1 MFVDRVKIKVVG
13 GRGGDGCCSFR
24 KEAYVPL
31 GGPDGG
37 DGGNGGD
44 ILLVASARCA
54 SLTDLRFHPRWQGNR
69 GVHGKGK
76 NLHGRR
82 GEPLRID
89 VPCGTIVRHL
99 ETGDL
104 LADLMEDGQSF
115 VVARGGKGGKGNS
128 RFTTSTN
135 RAPRFAERGEPGED
149 NEYLVELKLIAEVG
163 FVGLPNA
170 GKSTLLS
177 AISAASP
184 KIGAYPFTTI
194 TPNLGV
200 VPLSDH
206 RSLTVADIPG
216 IIEGAADGKGLGHDF
231 LRHIERTRVLLFL
244 IDLGDPDPVGTL
256 ETLQNELRQ
265 YSDVFATRP
274 YLVALNKVDIT
285 ENRAQVESI
294 QTLLPGAHPI
304 SGATCEGIPELV
316 ELLWQAVDAAR
327 RAEAAADVPLE
338 PEREYTFEAPFDI
351 SPASGGYRVE
361 GERPVR
367 AVRMTDFGNPEAV
380 EHLQRVLDKMGV
392 FRALKRIGASEGESI
407 YIGDMELEYHRD

>member
-1 MFVDRVKIKVVG
+1 MFVDRVRIRVTG

-44 ILLVASARCA
+44 IVLVASARCS
-54 SLTDLRFHPRWQGNR
+54 SLTDLRFHPRWQGHR

-76 NLHGRR
+76 TLHGRN
-82 GEPLRID
+82 GAVLQVQ
-89 VPCGTIVRHL
+89 VPCGTMVRDL
-99 ETGDL
+99 ETQAL
-104 LADLMEDGQSF
+104 LADLTEEGQTF
-115 VVARGGKGGKGNS
+115 TAARGGRGGKGN
-128 RFTTSTN
+128 T
-135 RAPRFAERGEPGED
+135 RFATSSNKAPKFCERGEPGE
-149 NEYLVELKLIAEVG
+149 ERELQLELKLIAEVG

-206 RSLTVADIPG
+206 RTLTVADIPG

-244 IDLGDPDPVGTL
+244 LDLGDPDPAATL
-256 ETLQNELRQ
+256 ETLRNELRQ
-265 YSDVFATRP
+265 YSDVFAQRP
-274 YLVALNKVDIT
+274 SAIALNKADIT
-285 ENRAQVESI
+285 ENRERYEGLKAAFPE
-294 QTLLPGAHPI
+294 AHLI
-304 SGATCEGIPELV
+304 SGATCEGIPALIEHLWSMVEASRKAEL
-316 ELLWQAVDAAR
+316 EQ
-327 RAEAAADVPLE
+327 EPPPE
-338 PEREYTFEAPFDI
+338 PEREYTYTAPFEVVPEGD
-351 SPASGGYRVE
+351 GYRIT
-361 GERPVR
+361 GERPLR
-367 AVRMTDFGNPEAV
+367 AVRMTDFSNPEAV
-380 EHLQRVLDKMGV
+380 DHLQQVLEKMGIY
-392 FRALKRIGASEGESI
+392 RALKRLGAHEGMTVI
-407 YIGDMELEYHRD
+407 IGDLELEYHHD

>member
-37 DGGNGGD
+37 DGGKGGD
-44 ILLVASARCA
+44 IVLAASSRCA

-76 NLHGRR
+76 TLHGR
-82 GEPLRID
+82 GGGDMCIT
-89 VPCGTIVRHL
+89 VPCGTIVRDL
-99 ETGDL
+99 ETGEI
-104 LADLMEDGQSF
+104 LADLTGDGQAF
-115 VVARGGKGGKGNS
+115 VVARGGRGGKGNA

-149 NEYLVELKLIAEVG
+149 REYQVELKLIAEVG

-200 VPLSDH
+200 VPLSGH

-231 LRHIERTRVLLFL
+231 LRHIERTRVLLYL
-244 IDLGDPDPVGTL
+244 IDLGDPEPAATL
-256 ETLQNELRQ
+256 ETLRSELRQ
-265 YSDVFATRP
+265 YSDVFAGRP
-274 YLVALNKVDIT
+274 ALVALNKVDIT
-285 ENRAQVESI
+285 ENRARVEAMQAI
-294 QTLLPGAHPI
+294 LPGAHPI

-316 ELLWQAVDAAR
+316 ELLWGAVEAAR
-327 RAEAAADVPLE
+327 KAEAEAAPPPE
-338 PEREYTFEAPFDI
+338 PEREYTYEAPFEI
-351 SPASGGYRVE
+351 NPEQGGFRVE

-367 AVRMTDFGNPEAV
+367 VVRMTDFANPEAV
-380 EHLQRVLDKMGV
+380 AHLQRVLEKMGV
-392 FRALKRIGASEGESI
+392 FRALKRLGAAEGAPI
-407 YIGDMELEYHRD
+407 FIGDMELEYHPD

>member
-1 MFVDRVKIKVVG
+1 MFVDRVKIRVVG

-37 DGGNGGD
+37 DGGKGGD
-44 ILLVASARCA
+44 IVLVASSRCA

-76 NLHGRR
+76 TLHGRG
-82 GEPLRID
+82 GEDMCIT
-89 VPCGTIVRHL
+89 VPCGTIVRDP
-99 ETGDL
+99 ESGDT
-104 LADLMEDGQSF
+104 LADLTEDGQTF
-115 VVARGGKGGKGNS
+115 IVARGGRGGKGNA

-149 NEYLVELKLIAEVG
+149 REYHVELKLIAEVG

-216 IIEGAADGKGLGHDF
+216 IIEGAAAGKGLGHDF

-244 IDLGDPDPVGTL
+244 IDLGDPDPAGTL
-256 ETLQNELRQ
+256 ETLRSELRE
-265 YSDVFATRP
+265 YSPVFATRP
-274 YLVALNKVDIT
+274 FMVALNKVDIT
-285 ENRAQVESI
+285 ENRERVEAMHA
-294 QTLLPGAHPI
+294 LLPGAMPI

-316 ELLWQAVDAAR
+316 EKLWQAVEAAR
-327 RAEAAADVPLE
+327 KAEAEAELPPE
-338 PEREYTFEAPFDI
+338 PEREYTYEAPYDI
-351 SPASGGYRVE
+351 DVAEGGFRVA

-367 AVRMTDFGNPEAV
+367 AVRMTDFANPEAV

-392 FRALKRIGASEGESI
+392 FRALKRLGAKEGESI
-407 YIGDMELEYHRD
+407 FIGDMELEYHHD